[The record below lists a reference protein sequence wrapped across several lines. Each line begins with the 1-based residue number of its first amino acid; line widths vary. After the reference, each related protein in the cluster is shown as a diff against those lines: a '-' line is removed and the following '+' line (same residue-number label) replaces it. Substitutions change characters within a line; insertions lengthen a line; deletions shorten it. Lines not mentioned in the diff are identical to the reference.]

1 MGVFEDGD
9 EAGGEGSE
17 GAAGP
22 AVIVIELWWYS
33 ASLAPQEVNIINFI
47 FLMKLNRTLACTQI
61 SNNSTGTDYQAGH
74 MELLDWLQFNWSG
87 NRPEVTGWPVFITN
101 FDKQS
106 DINRDKARCGDCGGS
121 DRDLAMLGLIWYNLY
136 FVL

>member
-61 SNNSTGTDYQAGH
+61 SDNQTGNDYTRQGTWNSSTGYNSIGVVTDRR
-74 MELLDWLQFNWSG
+74 WLGDQFS
-87 NRPEVTGWPVFITN
+87 
-101 FDKQS
+101 
-106 DINRDKARCGDCGGS
+106 
-121 DRDLAMLGLIWYNLY
+121 
-136 FVL
+136 